1 MRRIRLMTIS
11 LICAACGLAGTNL
24 AHAQDTAEDV
34 LESEAGD
41 AEGIDDEALED
52 EGFEEE
58 NPYAYRG
65 PYARAG
71 FSYANFKEEDSD
83 IQFDDALGF
92 TVALGWRHNAW
103 FAVEATF
110 ASFYGSE
117 TDDYLEFDRV
127 PVDEEDGTKSLT
139 STEFAVNAKFYPF
152 GVMALRDFDESPL
165 LYNISKL
172 VPDIFQPYGAI
183 GFGYSLQDVAVL
195 DQTRPA
201 FRFVGGFDVIVWEPV
216 AITVEGGYTLHEH
229 LVRRNRGT
237 HIDGTGHVSVGATVR
252 F

>member
-1 MRRIRLMTIS
+1 MTIS
-11 LICAACGLAGTNL
+11 LICAACCLVGGGLAF
-24 AHAQDTAEDV
+24 AQEVGDDIDEGDVEMVDGEDF
-34 LESEAGD
+34 
-41 AEGIDDEALED
+41 DDEDLED
-52 EGFEEE
+52 ES
-58 NPYAYRG
+58 PYDYRG

-71 FSYANFKEEDSD
+71 VSYANFDEEDSD
-83 IQFDDALGF
+83 IKFDDAVGF
-92 TVALGWRHNAW
+92 TVAVGWRHSAW
-103 FAVEATF
+103 FALELSF
-110 ASFYGSE
+110 ASFFGSE
-117 TDDYLEFDRV
+117 TDDYLEFDRA
-127 PVDEEDGTKSLT
+127 PNDEEDGSKSLS

-152 GVMALRDFDESPL
+152 GAMALRNFDESPL
-165 LYNISKL
+165 LYNVARML
-172 VPDIFQPYGAI
+172 PDIVQPYGAI

-201 FRFVGGFDVIVWEPV
+201 FRFVGGVDVIVWEPV